1 MLSDDPEEV
10 VNGIALGP
18 TVLKILVQIPI
29 KPDMFLFRPA
39 TNMSFIKEARGKAI
53 AWPAERVIQQF
64 SEESEEEQIIISHLR
79 KDFFSQFMFRMYNY
93 FS

>member
-1 MLSDDPEEV
+1 MSDDPEEV

-64 SEESEEEQIIISHLR
+64 SEESEEEQNYNFSPSKRFFFAVYVSHV
-79 KDFFSQFMFRMYNY
+79 
-93 FS
+93 

>member
-1 MLSDDPEEV
+1 MSDDPEEV

-29 KPDMFLFRPA
+29 KPDMFLLPA

-64 SEESEEEQIIISHLR
+64 SEESEEEQNYNFSPSKRFFFAVYVSHV
-79 KDFFSQFMFRMYNY
+79 
-93 FS
+93 

>member
-1 MLSDDPEEV
+1 MSDDPKEV

-53 AWPAERVIQQF
+53 AWPADRVIQQF
-64 SEESEEEQIIISHLR
+64 IEESEEEQNYNFSPSVRFFFAVYVSHV
-79 KDFFSQFMFRMYNY
+79 
-93 FS
+93 

>member
-1 MLSDDPEEV
+1 MSDDPEEV

-64 SEESEEEQIIISHLR
+64 SEESEEEQNYNFSPSVRFFFAVYVSHV
-79 KDFFSQFMFRMYNY
+79 
-93 FS
+93 